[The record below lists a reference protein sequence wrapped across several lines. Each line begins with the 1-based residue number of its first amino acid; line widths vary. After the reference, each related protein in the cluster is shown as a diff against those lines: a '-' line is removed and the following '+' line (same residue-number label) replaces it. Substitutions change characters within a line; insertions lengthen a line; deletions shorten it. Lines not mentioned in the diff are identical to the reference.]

1 MVVEPVRSNA
11 AQACPDA
18 DELAL
23 LKRWHALQSGVR
35 RLTDDMLA
43 DVEAEQGLAPSS
55 FQALMFL
62 VTAPGQAAPMNQ
74 LSAALGF
81 STAGTTKLVDR
92 LADAGLVERRPSDAD
107 RRVVYTA
114 LTSAGAESVLAAS
127 RSLARTLRA
136 RVVAPLGEDVFQAL
150 SEAVGSLDPFGTAP
164 GTPPN
169 GSPAVPSCP

>member
-18 DELAL
+18 DELGL
-23 LKRWHALQSGVR
+23 LKQWHVLNNGVR

-43 DVEAEQGLAPSS
+43 GVEAEQGLAPSS

-92 LADAGLVERRPSDAD
+92 LADAGLVERRPSDED

-127 RSLARTLRA
+127 RSLARSLRA
-136 RVVAPLGEDVFQAL
+136 RVVGPLGEDAFRAL
-150 SEAVGSLDPFGTAP
+150 SEAIGSLDPFGTGHGPPPAGCASAAP
-164 GTPPN
+164 
-169 GSPAVPSCP
+169 CL